1 MRRKT
6 VIVILLLS
14 ALAFSA
20 LCLAACDR
28 DSSEDDRPKDI
39 SRMVSA
45 FYAGE
50 NEDFA
55 VTFERGSKEEPFIA
69 DGKTTTVAD
78 FSSLRVTPLRT
89 TEVSE
94 ISFVLSGAAGESVS
108 GKLTAGT
115 FGEFRAEVAAEF
127 APVKVTLTAGELTR
141 EIDFA
146 RRSIAESNSQ
156 SNTAVANMLGAYL
169 ENEEKKTDRLSE
181 YMSTAMKELGA
192 AERQNAERTGET
204 LGKNLDAV
212 KTEFKAGVADMR
224 GDMQKQQWQHLLMVR
239 FPAP

>member
-14 ALAFSA
+14 ALALSA

-28 DSSEDDRPKDI
+28 GSSEDDRPKDI

-50 NEDFA
+50 CEDFA

-69 DGKTTTVAD
+69 DGKTTSVVD
-78 FSSLRVTPLRT
+78 FSSLRVIPLRA
-89 TEVSE
+89 TEASE
-94 ISFVLSGAAGESVS
+94 ISFVLSGSAGESVS

-141 EIDFA
+141 EIDLGDVLSGCLSGYDAVEIA
-146 RRSIAESNSQ
+146 RREFASRSDAEGQ
-156 SNTAVANMLGAYL
+156 EGEQAREIFVKLITGDRTAYYYYVSFIGEGVDYWAVLLDPA
-169 ENEEKKTDRLSE
+169 
-181 YMSTAMKELGA
+181 
-192 AERQNAERTGET
+192 TGEVVS
-204 LGKNLDAV
+204 K
-212 KTEFKAGVADMR
+212 R
-224 GDMQKQQWQHLLMVR
+224 
-239 FPAP
+239 

>member
-14 ALAFSA
+14 ALALSA

-28 DSSEDDRPKDI
+28 DSSEEDRPKDI

-50 NEDFA
+50 CEDFA

-69 DGKTTTVAD
+69 DGKTTSVVD
-78 FSSLRVTPLRT
+78 FSSLRVIPLRA

-94 ISFVLSGAAGESVS
+94 ISFTLAGAAGESVS
-108 GKLTAGT
+108 GKL
-115 FGEFRAEVAAEF
+115 EVAAEF

-141 EIDFA
+141 EIDLGDILSGCLGGYDAVEIA
-146 RRSIAESNSQ
+146 RREFASRSDAEGQ
-156 SNTAVANMLGAYL
+156 EGEQTREIFVKLITGDRTAYYYYVSFIGEGVDYWAVLLDPA
-169 ENEEKKTDRLSE
+169 
-181 YMSTAMKELGA
+181 
-192 AERQNAERTGET
+192 TGEVVS
-204 LGKNLDAV
+204 K
-212 KTEFKAGVADMR
+212 R
-224 GDMQKQQWQHLLMVR
+224 
-239 FPAP
+239 

>member
-50 NEDFA
+50 CEDFA

-69 DGKTTTVAD
+69 DGKTTSVVD
-78 FSSLRVTPLRT
+78 FSSLRVIPLRA

-94 ISFVLSGAAGESVS
+94 ISFTLAGAAGESPPS
-108 GKLTAGT
+108 SSL
-115 FGEFRAEVAAEF
+115 RRRAAEGF
-127 APVKVTLTAGELTR
+127 LQNCAEKRAVTV
-141 EIDFA
+141 
-146 RRSIAESNSQ
+146 RR
-156 SNTAVANMLGAYL
+156 
-169 ENEEKKTDRLSE
+169 
-181 YMSTAMKELGA
+181 
-192 AERQNAERTGET
+192 
-204 LGKNLDAV
+204 
-212 KTEFKAGVADMR
+212 R
-224 GDMQKQQWQHLLMVR
+224 GP
-239 FPAP
+239 FPSRALAQRRRIG